1 MCGFNPCRETE
12 SYLAKIKLG
21 SKGSSFFIPLL
32 RVGRSRHD
40 VIVSHVS
47 DRVTPLPTTFFA
59 FDRDCRLNHVERM
72 KKILLAAVVAA
83 FFISTA
89 ADARGGRGFG
99 GRSFSRPSAARSVPN
114 RTTVVKKNTTVIN
127 QTVNSSATSSGG
139 GFWSSVMGSAV
150 GSTAGSMAGNA
161 IYDSMTK
168 DDEPKQPA
176 QAQPQVIYVPVDQNG
191 KPVKQ
196 AQ

>member
-1 MCGFNPCRETE
+1 
-12 SYLAKIKLG
+12 
-21 SKGSSFFIPLL
+21 
-32 RVGRSRHD
+32 
-40 VIVSHVS
+40 
-47 DRVTPLPTTFFA
+47 
-59 FDRDCRLNHVERM
+59 M
-72 KKILLAAVVAA
+72 KKAIVAA
-83 FFISTA
+83 IAVAFFVSTA
-89 ADARGGRGFG
+89 AEARGGRGFSG
-99 GRSFSRPSAARSVPN
+99 GRSFSRPAPARTYAPK
-114 RTTVVKKNTTVIN
+114 RTIVVKKNTTVVN
-127 QTVNSSATSSGG
+127 QTVRQNTTSSGG

>member
-99 GRSFSRPSAARSVPN
+99 GRSFSRPSAVRSVPN
-114 RTTVVKKNTTVIN
+114 RTTVVKKNTTVVN
-127 QTVNSSATSSGG
+127 QTVHQNTASSSGG
-139 GFWSSVMGSAV
+139 GFWSTVMGAA
-150 GSTAGSMAGNA
+150 AGSMAGNA
-161 IYDSMTK
+161 IYDVMTK

-176 QAQPQVIYVPVDQNG
+176 QAQQPQVIYVPVDQNG